1 MRPMAGPVERKAD
14 RVASDLMRRIVAGEL
29 PVGSL
34 LPKEPELAS
43 EYGVNRSVIRESIKQ
58 LEVHRLVR
66 PIKRRGTVVL
76 DPLRS
81 PSPDVVRAML
91 FPEPGV
97 IDQTAFAELLEIR
110 TRLDVEMTGLAAE
123 RRTATDLAAMD
134 RCLGDLTAALGQ
146 PERYAEAMEQLTLA
160 IAEATHNRIYQM
172 LVHWHERV
180 RVDLPQLQ
188 MVIRMANEPHL
199 QGVAALIELI
209 RKRKANEARRMV
221 AKVHAWAT
229 PRMLAAAA
237 LKSGASL
244 PAVAE
249 GALP

>member
-1 MRPMAGPVERKAD
+1 MAGPVERKAD
-14 RVASDLMRRIVAGEL
+14 RVASDLMRRIVAGEQ

-34 LPKEPELAS
+34 LPKEPELAQ
-43 EYGVNRSVIRESIKQ
+43 EYGVNRSVIREAIKQ

-66 PIKRRGTVVL
+66 PIKRRGTEVL

-97 IDQTAFAELLEIR
+97 IDQAAFAELLEIR
-110 TRLDVEMTGLAAE
+110 TRLDIVMTGLAAE

-134 RCLGDLTAALGQ
+134 RCLVELTAALGQ
-146 PERYAEAMEQLTLA
+146 PERYGSAMEQLTTA
-160 IAEATHNRIYQM
+160 IAQATHNRIYQM
-172 LVHWHERV
+172 LVHWHERIQ
-180 RVDLPQLQ
+180 VDLPQLQ
-188 MVIRMANEPHL
+188 MVVRLANEPHL
-199 QGVAALIELI
+199 QGVRALVELI
-209 RKRKANEARRMV
+209 RKHKADEARRRV

-237 LKSGASL
+237 LSSGASL
-244 PAVAE
+244 PDVAE
-249 GALP
+249 GTLP

>member
-1 MRPMAGPVERKAD
+1 
-14 RVASDLMRRIVAGEL
+14 MRRIVGGEL

-34 LPKEPELAS
+34 LPKEPELAD

-66 PIKRRGTVVL
+66 PIKRRGTEVL

-91 FPEPGV
+91 FSEPGV
-97 IDQTAFAELLEIR
+97 IDQRAFAELLEIR
-110 TRLDVEMTGLAAE
+110 ARLDVEMTGLAAE
-123 RRTATDLAAMD
+123 RRTTRDLAAMED
-134 RCLGDLTAALGQ
+134 CLVELTAALGQ
-146 PERYAEAMEQLTLA
+146 PERYAAGMERLTVA

-199 QGVAALIELI
+199 QGVRSLVDLI
-209 RKRKANEARRMV
+209 REHRADAARDAV
-221 AKVHAWAT
+221 ASVHAWAT

-237 LKSGASL
+237 LSSGASL
-244 PAVAE
+244 PEVKQ
-249 GALP
+249 GAGP